1 MVLVNGRHC
10 AENRAAKKA
19 PPMRDLVFV
28 AYVAAILL
36 LAFKRPFIFTLVYA
50 YIDICSPQRLSYF
63 MLNSVPLSLIVFGLA
78 VLGFLVSD
86 DKQNVRVSP
95 RWALLVVLLIYC
107 GYTTTVAVEP
117 VAALEKWAWVWKAL
131 VFAAFLPLTLTTR
144 LRIEALMLTMV
155 LCVSALIVTGGIKTL
170 AGGGGYG
177 VLVLLIYDN
186 SGLFEGSIISCVAIT
201 VIPLIIWL
209 AKHGTIFKPDWRV
222 KGYALALIFSCML
235 IPVGT
240 QARTGLI
247 CIAVLGILLLRF
259 VKYRLVYLGA
269 IALLGAVS
277 IPFLPASMTQRAE
290 TIKDYKQDE
299 SAYTRIAIWQWTWE
313 FAKTHPMGGG
323 FSSYLQNRIQYDI
336 KHKQDP
342 NNPYDDYM
350 EEGETKQIVDAG
362 RAFHSSYFEM
372 LGEQGYPGLVI
383 WLIIHVGGI
392 WRMEM
397 LSRLYRRRKREDE
410 EWVAPLA
417 TALQNAHIIY
427 LVGCLFVGIAFQPF
441 VYMLVALQIS
451 LDTYLARRRKE
462 AAWRPIKSLRLHANS
477 SDGKAA
483 AAV

>member
-1 MVLVNGRHC
+1 
-10 AENRAAKKA
+10 
-19 PPMRDLVFV
+19 MRDLIFV

-36 LAFKRPFIFTLVYA
+36 LAFNRPFIFTLIYA

-86 DKQNVRVSP
+86 DKNNVRISP
-95 RWALLVVLLIYC
+95 RWALLIILLIYC

-117 VAALEKWAWVWKAL
+117 VFALEKWAWVWKAL

-144 LRIEALMLTMV
+144 LRIEALVLTMV

-222 KGYALALIFSCML
+222 KIYALALVFSCML

-247 CIAVLGILLLRF
+247 CVAVLGLLMLRY
-259 VKYRLVYLGA
+259 VKYRLVYLAA
-269 IALLGAVS
+269 IALLGAAS

-323 FSSYLQNRIQYDI
+323 FGSYLQNRIQYDI
-336 KHKQDP
+336 KHKYDP
-342 NNPYDDYM
+342 NNPFV
-350 EEGETKQIVDAG
+350 EEGESKQIVDSG

-372 LGEQGYPGLVI
+372 LGEQGYPGLAI
-383 WLIIHVGGI
+383 WLIIHFGGV

-397 LSRLYRRRKREDE
+397 LSRLYRRRKREGE
-410 EWVAPLA
+410 EWIAPLA

-427 LVGCLFVGIAFQPF
+427 LVGCVFVGIAFQPF
-441 VYMLVALQIS
+441 VYMLVAMQIG

-462 AAWRPIKSLRLHANS
+462 AAWRPIKSLRLHAAGGEQS
-477 SDGKAA
+477 PAA
-483 AAV
+483 G